1 MRPAKNPIV
10 VAGSTLLICSGMLEL
25 ISAGTFSGAFRL
37 SIEILIVFEFV
48 AGACL
53 LIAGLLEDKKDRKN
67 GAVSSLPPGH

>member
-1 MRPAKNPIV
+1 
-10 VAGSTLLICSGMLEL
+10 MLEL